1 MKNILDDIYLFKG
14 NVLCI
19 CVEDGRILTRINKN
33 KHVAFHELERPK
45 KRRIFSR
52 DRRVSNKKGKSVRI
66 KKFRKLFKKK
76 SIEYVII
83 DLNNV
88 YDYYKYMASNSIY
101 ICKKKIYIYGN
112 SDFITAEGVAKKFLR
127 YTKNVKYIQ
136 NDTEYVVIVDCDN
149 TKFSWFKEKLYVIID
164 TFHNLGDMISYIL
177 TS

>member
-1 MKNILDDIYLFKG
+1 
-14 NVLCI
+14 
-19 CVEDGRILTRINKN
+19 
-33 KHVAFHELERPK
+33 
-45 KRRIFSR
+45 
-52 DRRVSNKKGKSVRI
+52 
-66 KKFRKLFKKK
+66 
-76 SIEYVII
+76 
-83 DLNNV
+83 
-88 YDYYKYMASNSIY
+88 MASNSIY

-149 TKFSWFKEKLYVIID
+149 TKFSWFKEKLYIIID